1 MLSPGVWRHLLLGPR
16 LRLVGGSLVL
26 AVLAQSLL
34 QKLPE
39 ARVCV
44 EEGFPISFSVSSHDL
59 NHEVQLLLATCNNAL
74 QFKVLLPQSVSL
86 LLASLLLRLLPI
98 AEVAHGLVALL
109 LLLLILLGHPSL
121 SVHPVSSQ
129 AALD

>member
-1 MLSPGVWRHLLLGPR
+1 MIHKNIR
-16 LRLVGGSLVL
+16 
-26 AVLAQSLL
+26 
-34 QKLPE
+34 
-39 ARVCV
+39 
-44 EEGFPISFSVSSHDL
+44 D
-59 NHEVQLLLATCNNAL
+59 LLATCNNAL

-86 LLASLLLRLLPI
+86 LLASLLLRLLPL